1 LKEFSKTVDLSSTL
15 RYHSLEMKGAKRG
28 GSAERKNDSDDEE
41 TGPMDATKSQKRT
54 GKPLPPLF
62 PKHPKLP
69 PPAELDEKDGNL
81 VQLASYMRAYT
92 RSTPYQVSAEKRRSY
107 IERYQDRWDR
117 RSDKT
122 DIYSYIEPFIS
133 LLPEECVVGKAK
145 RKWHAQTRG
154 VDIDHPDVTELF
166 GPLEDEEDG
175 EEQSREDDE
184 DESVEGENDLE
195 DDDLEF
201 EKMSD
206 DESYGEDDGPD
217 EATY

>member
-1 LKEFSKTVDLSSTL
+1 
-15 RYHSLEMKGAKRG
+15 
-28 GSAERKNDSDDEE
+28 
-41 TGPMDATKSQKRT
+41 
-54 GKPLPPLF
+54 
-62 PKHPKLP
+62 
-69 PPAELDEKDGNL
+69 
-81 VQLASYMRAYT
+81 MRAYT

-217 EATY
+217 GTHQIASECCGRWLACMPETSDFQCPLNFRSFIAPYTDLILLVNV